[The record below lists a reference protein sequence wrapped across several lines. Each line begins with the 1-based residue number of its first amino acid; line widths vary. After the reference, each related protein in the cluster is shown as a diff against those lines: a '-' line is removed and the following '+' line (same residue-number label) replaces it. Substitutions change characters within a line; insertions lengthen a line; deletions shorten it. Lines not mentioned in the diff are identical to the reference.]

1 MVFEFDRIMEEIGI
15 EQYLKP
21 EKISRLGRP
30 RYNRVDTLKT
40 ILFGAMDKAL
50 AALREIEDACKVN
63 LRYRY
68 LMKNETPSYR
78 TFGKFIAEELSGSI
92 EDIFKAVMEYIR
104 KKDRVDLQHVYID
117 GSKFEAN
124 ANKYSFVWKKGTE
137 KQRYKLFSKITVL
150 FEDMNETL
158 RYAGVHIPVSTEY
171 SPEGLELTAKQYLEV
186 TGLDENTFAKGSGH
200 HKSREQRLYEKLV
213 LYRKKLAEYV
223 EKLRICGPDRN
234 SYSKT
239 DHGATFMR
247 MKRDYMG
254 NDQLLPAYNVQVGVA
269 DEYIAVLDV
278 QQYRSDMDCFVPLM
292 EKFKEQ
298 YGFYPRY
305 PVADAGYGSFNNYI
319 FCQTNGMEK
328 YMKFPMYR
336 KETKDAAYRD
346 DPFRAVNFKT
356 DEDGDLICPNSRKL
370 KLSYRQDVKGNRYG
384 RQEEVYECVD
394 CSDCPYAVQCK
405 KTEKNRTVR
414 LNRELTAM
422 HEEVIHNLDST
433 HGALLRMNRS
443 IQAEGTF
450 GIVKQ
455 DRGYRRIRRRGLE
468 KVKLELLLVAIGHNL
483 YKFHNKRKRL
493 QEAA

>member
-1 MVFEFDRIMEEIGI
+1 MVFEFDEICEEIGI
-15 EQYLKP
+15 ERYLKP
-21 EKISRLGRP
+21 GKISCFGRP
-30 RYNRVDTLKT
+30 GYNRVDLLKT
-40 ILFGAMDKAL
+40 TLFGAMDNTL
-50 AALREIEDACKVN
+50 ATLRELEDACKVN
-63 LRYRY
+63 LRYRH
-68 LMKNETPSYR
+68 LMKNGTPSYR
-78 TFGKFIAEELSGSI
+78 TFGTFIAEELSESI

-104 KKDRVDLQHVYID
+104 KEDNVDLQHLYID

-137 KQRYKLFSKITVL
+137 KQRYKLFSKITAL
-150 FEDMNETL
+150 FGEMNETL
-158 RYAGVHIPVSTEY
+158 RYAGVHIPMSTEY

-186 TGLDENTFAKGSGH
+186 TGLDESKFASGKGH
-200 HKSREQRLYEKLV
+200 RKSVEQKLYERLWLYKDKLS
-213 LYRKKLAEYV
+213 EYV
-223 EKLRICGPDRN
+223 EKLKICGPDRN

-239 DHGATFMR
+239 DHDATFMR

-292 EKFKEQ
+292 EKFREQ

-305 PVADAGYGSFNNYI
+305 PVADAGYGSFNNYL
-319 FCQTNGMEK
+319 FCHMNGMEK

-356 DEDGDLICPNSRKL
+356 DEDGNLICPNNRKL
-370 KLSYRQDVKGNRYG
+370 KLSYRQDIKGNRYG
-384 RQEEVYECVD
+384 RQEEVYECTD
-394 CSDCPYAVQCK
+394 CSNCQYAQQCK

-493 QEAA
+493 KAAA